1 VQKGSGGRRDE
12 RRLTMNMN
20 RVQRLFTAL
29 VVIFGLFALGETAL
43 AAPKAKGKHHNHH
56 DGKAMLGEKLKT
68 DGHHEIHKKGPYH
81 TSVEVKGGKIAGVH
95 VKHETKGDIPVTKY
109 KTNKKMAQA
118 GGRLVYASL
127 NSVQY
132 QDMGTV
138 YIGYAYVDDYG
149 EEEIYWF
156 PYDMIVDGDTGAVE
170 YIPES

>member
-1 VQKGSGGRRDE
+1 
-12 RRLTMNMN
+12 MNMN
-20 RVQRLFTAL
+20 RVQRLFSAL
-29 VVIFGLFALGETAL
+29 VVIFGLFALGSTAL

-56 DGKAMLGEKLKT
+56 DGKAMLAEKIKT

-95 VKHETKGDIPVTKY
+95 VRHETKGDIPVTKY

-127 NSVQY
+127 TSVQY

-156 PYDMIVDGDTGAVE
+156 PYDMIIDGDTGAVE
-170 YIPES
+170 YVPES